1 MQTHTERLRATTTRA
16 RALLVILPLLGFL
29 TLAGWA
35 YSSPVGSSPD
45 DDYHLASIWCAAGE
59 RTSLCEETGDPSTR
73 MVPRAFAVDP
83 CFARYSTESG
93 ACQIDAYDDPALI
106 ESDRGNFLGAYPP
119 VFYGTMSVLATD
131 DVQSSVLA
139 MRLVNSALFV
149 GLLTALAVLLPA
161 PHRATAVTAFV
172 ITVVPL
178 GMFLIPSINPSSWTV
193 IGVGIAWIALLGYFD
208 SRGRRRWPLGAL
220 FVVGAIMAAGARADA
235 GVYVVLGIAA
245 VMFLR
250 FSRTRSFVIAGA
262 LPVLVGV
269 LCIVAT
275 LSSGQI
281 SSAADGFGG
290 VGSPP
295 AVQGAAPTVPD
306 GPGSGGAPVP
316 QLSPLGLALTNAVN
330 VPSLWAGALGFWSLG
345 WFDTPLPAVV
355 AFGGV
360 AVFVAVSFTGLAR
373 TGRRKAAVF
382 AGAAAALWFI
392 PTWTL
397 TRGGEQVG
405 MEVQPRYLLP
415 LIVML
420 AGFALLSVRDW
431 SPRFSLAQRVVV
443 GLTLAA
449 TQSLSLFVNL
459 RRYVTGDDVRAVD
472 LNDGIEWWWVG
483 APAPMLVW
491 IVGSLAW
498 AGLVVALVLAVER
511 GDVTPRQGDAA
522 SDTAPRALAR

>member
-1 MQTHTERLRATTTRA
+1 MITRA

-73 MVPRAFAVDP
+73 IVPRAFAVDP
-83 CFARYSTESG
+83 CFARFSTESG
-93 ACQIDAYDDPALI
+93 ACQIGEYTDPEFV

-119 VFYGTMSVLATD
+119 VFYGSMSVLATD

-139 MRLVNSALFV
+139 MRLLNAALFV
-149 GLLTALAVLLPA
+149 GIVVALAVLLP
-161 PHRATAVTAFV
+161 PVHRATAVTAFV
-172 ITVVPL
+172 ITLVPL
-178 GMFLIPSINPSSWTV
+178 GMFLIPSVNPSSWTI
-193 IGVGIAWIALLGYFD
+193 IGVGTAWIALLGYFD
-208 SRGRRRWPLGAL
+208 SHGRRRWSLGVL
-220 FVVGAIMAAGARADA
+220 FVIGAVMAAGARADA
-235 GVYVVLGIAA
+235 GVYVALGIAA
-245 VMFLR
+245 VMLLR
-250 FSRTRSFVIAGA
+250 FARTREFAIASV
-262 LPVLVGV
+262 LPVLVGA
-269 LCIVAT
+269 LCIIAA
-275 LSSGQI
+275 LGSGQI
-281 SSAADGFGG
+281 ASAADGFGG

-295 AVQGAAPTVPD
+295 AVQGAAPTIPG
-306 GPGSGGAPVP
+306 GPGSGAAPVP

-360 AVFVAVSFTGLAR
+360 GAFVAVAFAGLAR
-373 TGRRKAAVF
+373 VDWRKSAVF

-397 TRGGEQVG
+397 TRGGDQVG

-431 SPRFSLAQRVVV
+431 SPRLSLAQRVVV

-472 LNDGIEWWWVG
+472 LNDGIEWWWSG
-483 APAPMLVW
+483 APAPMLIW
-491 IVGSLAW
+491 ILASLAW
-498 AGLVVALVLAVER
+498 AGLVAALVLLGDRRAVR
-511 GDVTPRQGDAA
+511 VPQGVADPG
-522 SDTAPRALAR
+522 SDRAVLAR